1 MQSTNNFLIANNNSI
16 NPLFAEHNNILNI
29 LNQLLSIASPKLENY
44 DKQYNEYK
52 TVFLKENI
60 DLILKVNKH
69 LGLELSYYSPFTY
82 IIYSHLLL
90 NLYYIK
96 QSDIIIAKYE
106 IFKSY
111 EVIDIL
117 TNIRNWFGD
126 IFFNKLQLSYS
137 TFNNSQATEFH
148 KDFKELTQKMEYS
161 LYLLKSEID
170 IKKSYLFDVNSKN
183 KPNEVEILSQI
194 KSFPDSIIY
203 IINNINNESYQSIF
217 NEYKDLVN
225 FINNSHA
232 STIAEIFFKMLKSN
246 KYYLHNINKSKS
258 IRQFLNHFEIEK
270 VQAEKIVKA
279 MSNLNEDS
287 IIITNS
293 KIKNFENY
301 FIKNEIKFQTFIE
314 KK

>member
-1 MQSTNNFLIANNNSI
+1 MQSTNNFLIVNNSI
-16 NPLFAEHNNILNI
+16 NPLFTEHNSILNI
-29 LNQLLSIASPKLENY
+29 LNHLLSIANPNLENY
-44 DKQYNEYK
+44 DKHYNEYN
-52 TVFLKENI
+52 TVFLKENMN
-60 DLILKVNKH
+60 LILKVNKH

-106 IFKSY
+106 IIKSY

-117 TNIRNWFGD
+117 TNIRNWFGE
-126 IFFNKLQLSYS
+126 IFFNRIQLSYS
-137 TFNNSQATEFH
+137 RFNNAQATEFH
-148 KDFKELTQKMEYS
+148 KDFKELAQKMEYS

-170 IKKSYLFDVNSKN
+170 IKKPYLFDVNTKN
-183 KPNEVEILSQI
+183 NPDEVDILYQI
-194 KSFPDSIIY
+194 KTLPDSIIY
-203 IINNINNESYQSIF
+203 IIKNINNESYQSIF

-232 STIAEIFFKMLKSN
+232 NTIAELFFKMLKSN
-246 KYYLHNINKSKS
+246 KFYLYNINKSKS

-270 VQAEKIVKA
+270 LPAEKIVKA

>member
-1 MQSTNNFLIANNNSI
+1 MQSTNNFLIVNNNSL

-44 DKQYNEYK
+44 DKQYNEYN
-52 TVFLKENI
+52 TVFLKENM

-69 LGLELSYYSPFTY
+69 LGLELSHYSPFTY
-82 IIYSHLLL
+82 IIYSHLLV

-96 QSDIIIAKYE
+96 KSDIIIAKYE

-126 IFFNKLQLSYS
+126 IFFNRIQLSFS
-137 TFNNSQATEFH
+137 KFNNTQANEFH

-170 IKKSYLFDVNSKN
+170 IKKSYLFDVNTKN
-183 KPNEVEILSQI
+183 NPDEVEILYQI
-194 KSFPDSIIY
+194 KTLPDSIIY
-203 IINNINNESYQSIF
+203 IINNIINESYQSIF
-217 NEYKDLVN
+217 NEYKELVN
-225 FINNSHA
+225 FINNSNA
-232 STIAEIFFKMLKSN
+232 STIAELFFKMLKSN
-246 KYYLHNINKSKS
+246 KYYLLNINKSKS

-270 VQAEKIVKA
+270 VPAEKIVKA

-287 IIITNS
+287 IITTNL